1 MYNCL
6 LAWKLIGWMVLIKS
20 CSFKVLAVAPII
32 WRPVQ
37 QLKPVK
43 ETIDKEVWRI
53 CRKWTSITLSVC
65 FAFWTFGFEGTNYLI
80 SKSFRYVVVFT
91 AHDDEE
97 DGSQKPPIHVM
108 SKTCQLL
115 ASPGTCVDYSDSALY
130 VLHTIRSR
138 WNWMQRIGSMWCN
151 QSS

>member
-1 MYNCL
+1 
-6 LAWKLIGWMVLIKS
+6 MVLIQS

-53 CRKWTSITLSVC
+53 CRKWTSLTLSVC
-65 FAFWTFGFEGTNYLI
+65 SAIWTFGFEGTNYLI

-91 AHDDEE
+91 APGDEE
-97 DGSQKPPIHVM
+97 DGSQSLPMRNTHHRN
-108 SKTCQLL
+108 TL
-115 ASPGTCVDYSDSALY
+115 
-130 VLHTIRSR
+130 
-138 WNWMQRIGSMWCN
+138 
-151 QSS
+151 